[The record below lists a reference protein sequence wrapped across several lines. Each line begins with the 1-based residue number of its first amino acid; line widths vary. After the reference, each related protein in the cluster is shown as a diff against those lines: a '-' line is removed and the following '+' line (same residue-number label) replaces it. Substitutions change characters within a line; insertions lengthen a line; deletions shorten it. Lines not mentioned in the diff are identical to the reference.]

1 MRKLEPPSRGEC
13 RRDEGPVQGMGKRFR
28 STETDANSCQ
38 AELVATLDQE
48 AMRVTLLGPSV
59 LNPTLSTEAM
69 MGTESGSF

>member
-1 MRKLEPPSRGEC
+1 MPSKSQMRKLEPPSRGEC

-48 AMRVTLLGPSV
+48 A
-59 LNPTLSTEAM
+59 E
-69 MGTESGSF
+69 E